1 MADKY
6 YFYNGFEAP
15 KEIDLNNGSME
26 RSELLYISSDIT
38 EEMLEQHELIKEH
51 SDQDYNNEMFNDFS
65 IGDKVTSTIPEF
77 YQGLVGTIRC
87 ISSYQPEGEAIHY
100 LVQLDKKDKQII
112 ISSKYLKRVEPD
124 ITTSSKFNPRFH

>member
-38 EEMLEQHELIKEH
+38 EEMLEHHELIKEQ
-51 SDQDYNNEMFNDFS
+51 SDQDYNNEMFNDFN
-65 IGDKVTSTIPEF
+65 I
-77 YQGLVGTIRC
+77 IRNPTLKDFQE
-87 ISSYQPEGEAIHY
+87 INKNIYALRENEYLEAWKGAH
-100 LVQLDKKDKQII
+100 
-112 ISSKYLKRVEPD
+112 
-124 ITTSSKFNPRFH
+124 